1 LLNKIRSEVERRI
14 LVLAKI
20 LAAIGFKP
28 EALSL
33 MGLASAFLSALAYNL
48 GSDAISLYTASLLVV
63 VSGFFDMVDGAVAR
77 LTGRAS
83 PRGSFLDSTVDRLAD
98 TLIIGGLI
106 LSGRVYT
113 PAGVVALA
121 GSLLTSY
128 VRAKA
133 ESVGVE
139 MSGIGLVERGER
151 LIILAVSGFL
161 NAVDI
166 GIWVL
171 AVLSSITVLQRILH
185 GYRSL
190 R

>member
-1 LLNKIRSEVERRI
+1 MLNRIRAEVEKRI

-20 LAAIGFKP
+20 LAAAGFKP

-48 GSDAISLYTASLLVV
+48 GDGILSLYTASLLVIA
-63 VSGFFDMVDGAVAR
+63 SGFFDMVDGAVAR
-77 LTGRAS
+77 LTGRVS
-83 PRGSFLDSTVDRLAD
+83 LRGSFLDSTIDRLAD
-98 TLIIGGLI
+98 ALIIGGLT
-106 LSGRVYT
+106 LSGRVYI
-113 PAGVVALA
+113 PVGVVALA

-128 VRAKA
+128 IRAKA

-139 MSGIGLVERGER
+139 MSGIGLAERGER

-166 GIWVL
+166 GVWVL
-171 AVLSSITVLQRILH
+171 AVLSSVTVLQRILH
-185 GYRSL
+185 GYKSL